1 MHRLRS
7 SGLRCPP
14 ARRLTQALTAAFAA
28 AFIIPAAL
36 SLPTP
41 AVAADPPQVIDLL
54 QFRTDDPGTWERT
67 HRQSDSEPL
76 TLEELEKLAQ
86 AGIGE
91 KTLVEMMRTRKVR
104 VVADAET
111 LLRLK
116 KAGASDDTIAA
127 VSAYAMAP
135 NTFFDLLVHLAV
147 ASPGTIRQ
155 APYLYIEAWHTGL
168 DRQEA
173 FLHADL
179 RGLLTRGLGVTVNR
193 DRSDPLLPET
203 IRSVDF
209 TGRIETRKPGRI
221 ELRVLA
227 TQVAGLRSLSV
238 LSPADAKRVR
248 TFTLDYP
255 GVSLEHRCRLDLV
268 LERDAL
274 LNDAFTLRRGD
285 LDCRWE

>member
-1 MHRLRS
+1 MPTRA
-7 SGLRCPP
+7 PF
-14 ARRLTQALTAAFAA
+14 AAIRRLVAPALVVACLHA
-28 AFIIPAAL
+28 PAL
-36 SLPTP
+36 
-41 AVAADPPQVIDLL
+41 AADPPQVIDLL
-54 QFRTDDPGTWERT
+54 QFRTDDPGVWERT
-67 HRQSDSEPL
+67 HRQSDSDPL
-76 TLEELEKLAQ
+76 TLEELEKLAG
-86 AGIGE
+86 AGIGD
-91 KTLVEMMRTRKVR
+91 KTLIEIMRTRKVR
-104 VVADAET
+104 AVADADT

-116 KAGASDDTIAA
+116 KAGATDETIAA
-127 VSAYAMAP
+127 ISAYAMAP
-135 NTFFDLLVHLAV
+135 NTFFELLVHLAV
-147 ASPGTIRQ
+147 ASPGTIRE

-209 TGRIETRKPGRI
+209 AGRVETRRPGRI

-227 TQVAGLRSLSV
+227 TQDAGLRTLAN

-255 GVSLEHRCRLDLV
+255 GVSLERRCRLDLV
-268 LERDAL
+268 LERDPL
-274 LNDAFTLRRGD
+274 LKDAFSLRRGD